1 MKSFWTPAR
10 DKRLLQEWADG
21 RSAAEIAKTLGTT
34 RNAVIGRSSRLRGI
48 KYASSIASWKR
59 SNAKKS
65 EEAKRRG
72 KLRLDYQRR
81 LIREMAKAVAG
92 GMAEGR
98 AMSLAHR
105 NGATWGQIA
114 EHFGISEQVAYHRE
128 KMWREETGTKKTWS
142 QRALPPHLRAPPRPR
157 GGG

>member
-10 DKRLLQEWADG
+10 DKRLLAEWEDG

-48 KYASSIASWKR
+48 KYASSIESWKR

-65 EEAKRRG
+65 EEAKKRA
-72 KLRLDYQRR
+72 KLRAKVQRKAMKG
-81 LIREMAKAVAG
+81 MAKALAG
-92 GMAEGR
+92 GMVEGK
-98 AMSLAHR
+98 AISLAR
-105 NGATWGQIA
+105 RAGAAWTQIA
-114 EHFGISEQVAYHRE
+114 DYFGISEQVAYHRE
-128 KMWREETGTKKTWS
+128 KMWRLETGTKKTWP
-142 QRALPPHLRAPPRPR
+142 QRPGPPELRAPKR

>member
-10 DKRLLQEWADG
+10 DKRLLLEWTNG

-48 KYASSIASWKR
+48 KYASSIESWKR

-65 EEAKRRG
+65 EEARKRGRLRTQHQR
-72 KLRLDYQRR
+72 KLIKD
-81 LIREMAKAVAG
+81 MMKAVAG
-92 GMAEGR
+92 GMAEGK

-105 NGATWGQIA
+105 AGATWGQIA
-114 EHFGISEQVAYHRE
+114 EYFEISEQVAYYRE
-128 KMWREETGTKKTWS
+128 KLWREETGTKKTWP
-142 QRALPPHLRAPPRPR
+142 QRALPPHLRAPKR
-157 GGG
+157 GTG

>member
-1 MKSFWTPAR
+1 
-10 DKRLLQEWADG
+10 
-21 RSAAEIAKTLGTT
+21 
-34 RNAVIGRSSRLRGI
+34 
-48 KYASSIASWKR
+48 
-59 SNAKKS
+59 
-65 EEAKRRG
+65 
-72 KLRLDYQRR
+72 LRLEHQRR
-81 LIREMAKAVAG
+81 LIKAMAKAVAG
-92 GMAEGR
+92 GMAEGK

-128 KMWREETGTKKTWS
+128 KVWREETGTKKTWS

>member
-1 MKSFWTPAR
+1 MTSFWTPAR

-21 RSAAEIAKTLGTT
+21 RSAAEIARTLGTT

-65 EEAKRRG
+65 EEARKRGR
-72 KLRLDYQRR
+72 LRLEYQRK
-81 LIREMAKAVAG
+81 LIKDMARSVAG
-92 GMAEGR
+92 GTAEGK

-114 EHFGISEQVAYHRE
+114 QYFGISEQVAYYRE
-128 KMWREETGTKKTWS
+128 KLWRQETGTKKTWP
-142 QRALPPHLRAPPRPR
+142 QRSLPPHLRAPKR
-157 GGG
+157 GTG

>member
-10 DKRLLQEWADG
+10 DKRLLVEWEDG

-48 KYASSIASWKR
+48 KYASSIESWKR

-65 EEAKRRG
+65 EEAKKRA
-72 KLRLDYQRR
+72 KLRAEVQRKAMKG
-81 LIREMAKAVAG
+81 MAKALAG
-92 GMAEGR
+92 GMVEGK
-98 AMSLAHR
+98 AMSLAR
-105 NGATWGQIA
+105 RAGA
-114 EHFGISEQVAYHRE
+114 GISEQVAYHRE
-128 KMWREETGTKKTWS
+128 KMWRLETGTKKTWP
-142 QRALPPHLRAPPRPR
+142 QRPGPPELRAPKR

>member
-10 DKRLLQEWADG
+10 DKRLLAEWENG
-21 RSAAEIAKTLGTT
+21 RSAAEIARTLGTT

-65 EEAKRRG
+65 EEARKRG
-72 KLRLDYQRR
+72 KLREEHQRK
-81 LIREMAKAVAG
+81 LIKAMAKSVAG
-92 GMAEGR
+92 GAAEGK

-128 KMWREETGTKKTWS
+128 KTWRDETGTKKTWP
-142 QRALPPHLRAPPRPR
+142 QRALPPHLRAPKRA
-157 GGG
+157 GG

>member
-10 DKRLLQEWADG
+10 DKRLLAEWEAG
-21 RSAAEIAKTLGTT
+21 RSAAEIALTLGTT

-48 KYASSIASWKR
+48 KYASSIESWKR

-65 EEAKRRG
+65 EEARKRG
-72 KLRLDYQRR
+72 KLREEHQRK
-81 LIREMAKAVAG
+81 LIKAMAKSVAG
-92 GMAEGR
+92 GVAEGK

-128 KMWREETGTKKTWS
+128 KTWRAETGTRKTWP
-142 QRALPPHLRAPPRPR
+142 QRALPPHLRAPKR